1 MRLLGGKA
9 IEYWP
14 RRLPA
19 MPIRQNMSQH
29 DLFDVDLACH
39 WLLGRGETRLDESR
53 LLDTLARIA
62 RSGSIAE
69 AARETGNS
77 YRNVWGVLA
86 QWEQR
91 LGHAL
96 LAPARGRGT
105 RLTPFA
111 EQLIKT
117 DTRIRENL
125 APHLAEAVAEM
136 RQALAGAIEPE
147 PATLR
152 IHASHD
158 LALAKLCE
166 MLAGGNALD
175 IRYLGSLESLT
186 SFAEGR
192 CEIAGFHCPEGPV
205 GETLWRQ
212 YRPFLKPRQHAL
224 IHLVRRTQGMIVA
237 AGNPKKLRGIR
248 DITKRGVHFL
258 NRQSGAGTR
267 LLLDWLLRENG
278 IATKAVAGYGEVELT
293 HSAVAAM
300 IASGHADVG
309 LGVET
314 VARQFGLDFI
324 PLLRE
329 NYFLLTRRS
338 LLQQPGVGAVLALAR
353 GDAFRRA
360 VDALAGYD
368 ASQSG
373 EEIPAP

>member
-1 MRLLGGKA
+1 MSRKALLD
-9 IEYWP
+9 I
-14 RRLPA
+14 
-19 MPIRQNMSQH
+19 
-29 DLFDVDLACH
+29 DLNFA
-39 WLLGRGETRLDESR
+39 WSFGSGETRLDEAR
-53 LLDTLARIA
+53 LIDVLQRI
-62 RSGSIAE
+62 RLSGSIAE
-69 AARETGNS
+69 AARETKTS
-77 YRNVWGVLA
+77 YRNVWGILS

-91 LGHAL
+91 FGHPL
-96 LAPARGRGT
+96 LISARGLGT

-111 EQLIKT
+111 QRLIEA
-117 DTRIRENL
+117 DAQARNDL
-125 APHLAEAVAEM
+125 VPHLEAAAEQM
-136 RQALAGAIEPE
+136 RLALAGAIEPE
-147 PATLR
+147 PATTR

-166 MLAGGNALD
+166 LVTAQGGAID
-175 IRYLGSLESLT
+175 IRYLGSTESLT

-212 YRPFLKPRQHAL
+212 YRPYLKPRQHAL
-224 IHLVRRTQGMIVA
+224 IHMVRRTQGMIVA

-278 IATKAVAGYGEVELT
+278 IATKEVAGYGEVELT

-329 NYFLLTRRS
+329 NYFLLTQRS
-338 LLQQPGVGAVLALAR
+338 LLPQPGVGAVLALAR
-353 GDAFRRA
+353 SAEFRRA

-373 EEIPAP
+373 EELSAT

>member
-1 MRLLGGKA
+1 MSRL
-9 IEYWP
+9 
-14 RRLPA
+14 
-19 MPIRQNMSQH
+19 
-29 DLFDVDLACH
+29 DLFDVDLACN
-39 WLLGRGETRLDESR
+39 WLLGRGATRLDESR
-53 LLDTLARIA
+53 LLDTLVRIQ

-69 AARETGNS
+69 AARETGTS

-86 QWEQR
+86 QWEAR
-91 LGHAL
+91 LGQAL
-96 LAPARGRGT
+96 LLPARGRGT

-111 EQLIKT
+111 LRLVET
-117 DTRIRENL
+117 DIAIRDKL
-125 APHLAEAVAEM
+125 APHLAEAAAEM
-136 RQALAGAIEPE
+136 REALLGAIEPE
-147 PATLR
+147 PSAMR

-166 MLAGGNALD
+166 MLAAAQRPVDLHFV
-175 IRYLGSLESLT
+175 GSLDSLKA
-186 SFAEGR
+186 FAEGR
-192 CEIAGFHCPEGPV
+192 CEMAGFHCPEGPV

-237 AGNPKKLRGIR
+237 AGNPKRLRGIR
-248 DITKRGVHFL
+248 DITKRGVRFL

-278 IATKAVAGYGEVELT
+278 IATQEVAGYGEVELT

-329 NYFLLTRRS
+329 NYFLLTKRS
-338 LLQQPGVGAVLALAR
+338 LLAQPGVGAVVALLGSAE
-353 GDAFRRA
+353 FRRA
-360 VDALAGYD
+360 ATALAGYD

-373 EEIPAP
+373 VEIPAT